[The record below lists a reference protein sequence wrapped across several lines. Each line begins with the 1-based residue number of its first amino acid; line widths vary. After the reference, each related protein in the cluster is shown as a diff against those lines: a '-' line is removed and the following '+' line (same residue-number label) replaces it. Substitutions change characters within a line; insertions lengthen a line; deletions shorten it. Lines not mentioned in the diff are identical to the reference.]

1 MKLRLL
7 VATLTVLVFAI
18 GFGAGVWTQ
27 RHRALLSPPIG
38 LLGEIRNHS
47 FDVHL
52 QLNDPAAVAKINAE
66 IEQMKPD
73 IEAFRQRLDV
83 LNEVFRRDFEAILTA
98 DQRAQFEKMHK
109 RYEDSLRAKRATS
122 PLPTVQPTS
131 AGGATLTLPFFNE
144 PVEGMTSIIVVPLA
158 LDHLTDQLKLDD
170 HQRAALRQLLLQRRE
185 KFLALIDAT
194 PPPSIRLNRLAPIIN
209 KFAGPPPP
217 PPPPGN
223 P

>member
-7 VATLTVLVFAI
+7 IAAATVLVFAV

-38 LLGEIRNHS
+38 LLGEIRSHS
-47 FDVHL
+47 FEVHL
-52 QLNDPAAVAKINAE
+52 QLDDPAAIAKINAE
-66 IEQMKPD
+66 IERMKPD
-73 IEAFRQRLDV
+73 IDAFRQKLDV
-83 LNEVFRRDFEAILTA
+83 LNEVFRRDFEAILNP
-98 DQRAQFEKMHK
+98 DQRARFEKMHK
-109 RYEDSLRAKRATS
+109 RYLEGLKAKRANS
-122 PLPTVQPTS
+122 PLPNVQPA

-144 PVEGMTSIIVVPLA
+144 PVEGMTAIVVVPLA

-170 HQRAALRQLLLQRRE
+170 HQRAVLRKLLLERRE

-209 KFAGPPPP
+209 KFAGTHPSDAAKK
-217 PPPPGN
+217 
-223 P
+223 